1 MRVIYNFTTI
11 VFKMR
16 LAIFLTI
23 IFLLSGCS
31 KKQNDD
37 DLKLLVHKN
46 YFSVSENNRK
56 IDSIKNNRESDSLE
70 IIEIR
75 EDKRYN
81 DHYHIGAIHFIISD
95 SSKSFYLINYLEN
108 PVLICGNLTALSRED
123 SIKVVNKN
131 ILKIQKSTAIKTDD
145 IIQILKKNKVNIVN
159 NSPIPLQITFAL
171 KNDTLK
177 GDTIYNIINFME
189 KNKMSLYDI
198 RTINQEERNKIS
210 K

>member
-1 MRVIYNFTTI
+1 
-11 VFKMR
+11 MR

-95 SSKSFYLINYLEN
+95 SSKSFYLVNYLEN